1 MTVGD
6 FVTLM
11 ARSRS
16 GSWTTCWS
24 SSRTRTSPTFPRSSQ
39 RSGLTSETSWAQ
51 DFVRTNRDEMM
62 DRVMTELSYLWF
74 KANGHQ
80 AEIEQERIN
89 CHHNFTQLGSHFGR
103 HVWLTQKGAIQ
114 MRKGQLGQLGVI
126 PGLMGTRS
134 YIVAGLENPMAY
146 HSAPHG
152 AGRRFSRSE
161 ARRRF
166 TKDDMEKAMQGIEYR
181 PRKSSSTSFSVPTR
195 TSTR

>member
-51 DFVRTNRDEMM
+51 DFARTNRDEMM

-103 HVWLTQKGAIQ
+103 HVWLTRKGAIQ
-114 MRKGQLGQLGVI
+114 MRKGAARGDS
-126 PGLMGTRS
+126 GLDGNTER
-134 YIVAGLENPMAY
+134 
-146 HSAPHG
+146 H
-152 AGRRFSRSE
+152 
-161 ARRRF
+161 RRRAGESDGVSLGSPRRR
-166 TKDDMEKAMQGIEYR
+166 TTLLALRGTAAVHQGRHGKGDAGDRVSPLET
-181 PRKSSSTSFSVPTR
+181 SSSTSFSVPTR